1 MGLFLRALPLAL
13 ASAGGVLC
21 AHSLPA
27 NLDGFDAGVLD
38 RDLTDADYQPP
49 RGASASTPLPPPP
62 ALQLAGSVPVRL
74 PWSPRDRA
82 LAVGF
87 VTTLLIDAA
96 QTRRLARGGWRD
108 YEETN
113 LILGRNPSEGRVNTY
128 TAVAGL
134 AVLGVAAAAPKRV
147 RPWVLGV
154 AMAVEV
160 YALAAMSQRGVAIRF

>member
-1 MGLFLRALPLAL
+1 
-13 ASAGGVLC
+13 
-21 AHSLPA
+21 
-27 NLDGFDAGVLD
+27 
-38 RDLTDADYQPP
+38 
-49 RGASASTPLPPPP
+49 
-62 ALQLAGSVPVRL
+62 
-74 PWSPRDRA
+74 
-82 LAVGF
+82 
-87 VTTLLIDAA
+87 LIDAA